1 MSASKLELIVSTE
14 SNELKI
20 ALLENNKLVEYRTED
35 RNNCFSV
42 GDCFLG
48 KIVKVSQNLNA
59 SFVDVGYKKYGFLSY
74 TSLSKYSND
83 YLDYFKDIKDN
94 NNVKLSKYELN
105 EVLDKDGN
113 ISDILKENQN
123 ILVQIA
129 KEPISS
135 KGPRLS
141 TAITLSGKYFVLLPF
156 SNEVHVSKNIT
167 NNNERD
173 RLTNFVNSLRP
184 NNFGV
189 IIRTAAEGIDNNT
202 LSEDMTQLLKKWSTA
217 LAKVKNA
224 NVGDKIISE
233 DNKIITIIR
242 NMLSTPLD
250 VIYIDDEALYIQ
262 VKNFIVTEHICDEK
276 ILKLYSNK
284 SVPLFNYKDIKKQI
298 QLSMNKYV
306 NIDGGGYLIIEQTE
320 AMLVIDVNSGMQND
334 FSDHE
339 EMAYHVN
346 IIAAQEIA
354 RQLRLR
360 DIGGII
366 SIDFI
371 DMETVEHKMSIYEL
385 MKEYMK
391 NDKNQHLVL
400 PLSRFNVMQIT
411 RQRLK
416 TLENVDIYEVCPMC
430 RGNGRIE
437 PVIQI
442 ADKIE
447 KQLLDMLQNKD
458 IKGFTVI
465 VHPFLYSYF
474 TKGLISKRIKWWIK
488 YKKWVKFKQDFS
500 LEMIDY
506 KIV

>member
-1 MSASKLELIVSTE
+1 MSESKLELVVSTE

-20 ALLENNKLVEYRTED
+20 ALLENNRLLEYRIED
-35 RNNCFSV
+35 KNNYFSV

-48 KIVKVSQNLNA
+48 KVVKVSKNLNA
-59 SFVDVGYKKYGFLSY
+59 AFIDVGYKKYGFLPY
-74 TSLSKYSND
+74 TSLSKYFTNYSN
-83 YLDYFKDIKDN
+83 FIHDIRDN
-94 NNVKLSKYELN
+94 NNVKLSTYRLDEI
-105 EVLDKDGN
+105 LDKDGN
-113 ISDILKENQN
+113 ISDIISENQN
-123 ILVQIA
+123 ILVQIE
-129 KEPISS
+129 KEPISL

-141 TAITLSGKYFVLLPF
+141 TSITLSGKYFVLLPF
-156 SNEVHVSKNIT
+156 SNEVHISKNIT
-167 NNNERD
+167 DNKEQER
-173 RLTNFVNSLRP
+173 LINFVNSSRP

-189 IIRTAAEGIDNNT
+189 IIRTAAEGLDDNT
-202 LSEDMTQLLKKWSTA
+202 LSDDLTQLLKKWGTA
-217 LAKVKNA
+217 LTKLKNA
-224 NVGDKIISE
+224 NIGDKIISE
-233 DNKIITIIR
+233 DNKIITIIK

-250 VIYIDDEALYIQ
+250 TIYIDDEALYIQ
-262 VKNFIVTEHICDEK
+262 IKNFIISEHICNEK

-284 SVPLFNYKDIKKQI
+284 SDSLFNYKDIKKQI
-298 QLSMNKYV
+298 QISMNKYV

-320 AMLVIDVNSGMQND
+320 AMLVIDVNSGIQND

-346 IIAAQEIA
+346 VIAAQEIV

-391 NDKNQHLVL
+391 NDKHQHLVL

-416 TLENVDIYEVCPMC
+416 PIENVDIYEVCPMC

-447 KQLLDMLQNKD
+447 KKLLDMLQNKNV
-458 IKGFTVI
+458 KNFTVI
-465 VHPFLYSYF
+465 VHPFLYNYF
-474 TKGLISKRIKWWIK
+474 TKGLFSKRIKWWIK
-488 YKKWVKFKQDFS
+488 YKKWIKFKQDFS
-500 LEMIDY
+500 FGMIDY
-506 KIV
+506 KII